1 MTSYSHVAANLAAVR
16 ARIARA
22 AAEWQRA
29 PGDVHLVAVGKTHPA
44 EAIEAALAA
53 GHRLFGENRVQE
65 AAAKFPALRAR
76 HPDLR
81 LHLIGP
87 LQTNKIRLAIET
99 CDAIETVDRDK
110 LAQGIAAELARSGKR
125 IDLFIQVNTGEEA
138 QKAGVLPAEAD
149 AFIRR
154 CRDEYKLPVVGL
166 MCIPP
171 AEENAAPHFA
181 LLGEIAKRHGL
192 AQLSMGMSGD
202 YELAIQLGATHVRV
216 GTAIFG
222 ARETTHI
229 HTSSRP

>member
-1 MTSYSHVAANLAAVR
+1 MTDYSHIAANLAEVK
-16 ARIARA
+16 ARIAKQA
-22 AAEWQRA
+22 KEWQRA
-29 PGDVHLVAVGKTHPA
+29 ADDVHLVAVGKTHPA
-44 EAIEAALAA
+44 EAIEAVLLA

-76 HPDLR
+76 YPDLR

-87 LQTNKIRLAIET
+87 LQTNKIKQAVEV
-99 CDAIETVDRDK
+99 CDVIETVDRDK
-110 LAQGIAAELARSGKR
+110 LAQGLAAELAKSGKR
-125 IDLFIQVNTGEEA
+125 IDLYVQVNTGEEE
-138 QKAGVLPAEAD
+138 QKAGILPRDAD
-149 AFIRR
+149 DFIRR
-154 CRDEYKLPVVGL
+154 CRAAYQLPIVGL

-171 AEENAAPHFA
+171 AEEHPAPHFA

-222 ARETTHI
+222 ARSQKPEL
-229 HTSSRP
+229 R

>member
-1 MTSYSHVAANLAAVR
+1 MTSYSHVAANLAEVK
-16 ARIARA
+16 ARIATAARA
-22 AAEWQRA
+22 WQRA
-29 PGDVHLVAVGKTHPA
+29 SDDVQLVAVGKTHPA
-44 EAIEAALAA
+44 EAIEEALKA

-76 HPDLR
+76 YPDLK

-87 LQTNKIRLAIET
+87 LQTNKIKLAIET

-110 LAQGIAAELARSGKR
+110 LAQGLASELAKSGR
-125 IDLFIQVNTGEEA
+125 PLDLFIQVNTGKEA
-138 QKAGVLPAEAD
+138 QKAGIAPHEAD
-149 AFIRR
+149 DFIRR
-154 CRDEYKLPVVGL
+154 CRAEYKLPIVGL

-171 AEENAAPHFA
+171 ADEHPAPHFA

-222 ARETTHI
+222 AREAQA
-229 HTSSRP
+229 

>member
-1 MTSYSHVAANLAAVR
+1 MTSYAHVADDLAAVQ
-16 ARIARA
+16 ARIAA
-22 AAEWQRA
+22 QAKAWQRA
-29 PGDVHLVAVGKTHPA
+29 PSDVHLVAVGKTHPA
-44 EAIEAALAA
+44 EAIEAALEA

-76 HPDLR
+76 YPDLR

-87 LQTNKIRLAIET
+87 LQTNKIRQAIEV

-110 LAQGIAAELARSGKR
+110 LAQGIAAELAKSGKP
-125 IDLFIQVNTGEEA
+125 IDLFIQVNTGEEE
-138 QKAGVLPAEAD
+138 QKAGIAPREAD
-149 AFIRR
+149 DFIRR
-154 CRDEYKLPVVGL
+154 CRTEYKLPVVGL

-171 AEENAAPHFA
+171 AEEHPAPHFA

-192 AQLSMGMSGD
+192 TQLSMGMSGD

-222 ARETTHI
+222 VREMKA
-229 HTSSRP
+229 